1 MADRWNFAKHNQL
14 CFRCLAQGHQGKVCP
29 RSRQCGQDG
38 FTNLHHRL
46 LHKNGSTRTTPVNLD
61 KSSKVVGTGTMGLQD
76 NPSREV
82 NTGTIGLQDRDS
94 SLTEGK
100 EQTTMVTQ
108 NNIRANFIGLRTVPV
123 ILKNDKGSLKINAL
137 LDDASTKSYIN
148 ADVAAELGLQGRTE
162 KMTVNVLNGQVE
174 TFETKPINIELMS
187 ITGNVSTMVSAC
199 TVDRVTGNMP
209 VVEWNKFK
217 QQWSHLRNI
226 DFPTSSTRPIVDMLL
241 GLDCADLL

>member
-1 MADRWNFAKHNQL
+1 MYGLTSK
-14 CFRCLAQGHQGKVCP
+14 
-29 RSRQCGQDG
+29 
-38 FTNLHHRL
+38 L
-46 LHKNGSTRTTPVNLD
+46 LHKNGSTRPAPVNLD
-61 KSSKVVGTGTMGLQD
+61 ISSKVIGTGTLG
-76 NPSREV
+76 P
-82 NTGTIGLQDRDS
+82 QDRDS

-108 NNIRANFIGLRTVPV
+108 SNIRANFIGLRTVPV
-123 ILKNDKGSLKINAL
+123 ILKNGERSLKINAL

-174 TFETKPINIELMS
+174 TFETKPINVELMS
-187 ITGNVSTMVSAC
+187 INGNESTMVSPC
-199 TVDRVTGNMP
+199 MVDRVTGNMP

-226 DFPTSSTRPIVDMLL
+226 DFPTSVMRPIVDMLL
-241 GLDCADLL
+241 VLDCAYLLYAIQEIRGKPGEFIARLTPLGWTCIWNTGPNS